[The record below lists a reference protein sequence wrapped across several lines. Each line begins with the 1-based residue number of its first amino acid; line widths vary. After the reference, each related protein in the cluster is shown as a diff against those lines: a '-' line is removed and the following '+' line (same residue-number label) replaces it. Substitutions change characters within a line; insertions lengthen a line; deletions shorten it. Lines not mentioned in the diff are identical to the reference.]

1 MPTTCVCTSQ
11 MAAVRLRLFFPLF
24 FFLTLPAF
32 SSSSDV
38 DALLKLKQSFTNAA
52 TLSSWV
58 PNSSP
63 CSARW
68 AGIICDNNII
78 TGLHLSDLGLS
89 GKVDIDAMLEIK
101 GLRTVSLVNNSF
113 SGPIPEFNR
122 IGALKAL
129 YLSTNQFS
137 GQIPLDFF
145 SYLNSLKKIWLSEN
159 KFSGPIPDSIS
170 QLDMLIEIHL
180 ENNEFSGPIPPLP
193 RSIKSLD
200 MSNNKL
206 QGQIPESLTKFGA
219 NSFKGNEGLCGKPLE
234 KACDEKGESENSS
247 GHVML
252 IILFIICMIIA
263 VALFIAVRSRR
274 RLDSDFSV
282 LSRESMDEVVQV
294 HVPSSADS
302 RESESSRRGTGS
314 RRGAAKSG
322 NADLVVVN
330 EEKGVFG
337 LPDLMKAAAEVLGNG
352 GLGSAYKAAMT
363 SGLSVVVKR
372 VRAINQIGRDY
383 FDAEMRGFGRIRHAN
398 ILTILAY
405 HFRKEEKL
413 IISEYM
419 PKGSLLYV
427 LHGDRGT
434 SHADLTWPVRLK
446 IINGISRGLQFLHSH
461 FSSHDL
467 PHGNLKS
474 SNVLL
479 TQDYEPLLSDYAL
492 HPLLNP
498 SSFHA
503 LFAFK
508 SPDYVQ
514 YQVISQKIDVYCLGI
529 IILEIITGKFPSQ
542 YHSNGK
548 GGTDVVQWV
557 LAAISERREAEVI
570 DPEIANT
577 PHSLDQMLQVLQVGA
592 ACTESNPEQRINLN
606 EAIRRMEEVKV

>member
-1 MPTTCVCTSQ
+1 
-11 MAAVRLRLFFPLF
+11 MAAVRLSLFFLF
-24 FFLTLPAF
+24 LLLTLPSF
-32 SSSSDV
+32 SSSSDT
-38 DALLKLKQSFTNAA
+38 DALLKLKQSFTNSAS
-52 TLSSWV
+52 LSSWV

-63 CSARW
+63 CRW
-68 AGIICDNNII
+68 AGIMCDNNTII
-78 TGLHLSDLGLS
+78 GLHLSDMGLS
-89 GKVDIDAMLEIK
+89 GKIDIDAMLEIK

-113 SGPIPEFNR
+113 SGPIPEFNK

-137 GQIPLDFF
+137 GEIPSDFF

-159 KFSGPIPDSIS
+159 KFSGPIPNSIS
-170 QLDMLIEIHL
+170 QLDMLLEIHL
-180 ENNEFSGPIPPLP
+180 ENNEFSGAIPPLSQ
-193 RSIKSLD
+193 SIKSLD
-200 MSNNKL
+200 MSNNNL
-206 QGQIPESLTKFGA
+206 EGPIPESLAKFEA
-219 NSFKGNEGLCGKPLE
+219 NSFKGNEGLCGKPLD
-234 KACDEKGESENSS
+234 KACDQQGESKNSS

-252 IILFIICMIIA
+252 IILFIVCLIIA
-263 VALFIAVRSRR
+263 VALFLVVRSRR
-274 RLDSDFSV
+274 RLDGDFSV
-282 LSRESMDEVVQV
+282 LSRDSVDEVVQV
-294 HVPSSADS
+294 HVGSSTES
-302 RESESSRRGTGS
+302 RESDSSGRGTGS
-314 RRGAAKSG
+314 KRGVPKSG

-352 GLGSAYKAAMT
+352 SLGSAYKAAM
-363 SGLSVVVKR
+363 SNGLSVVVKR
-372 VRAINQIGRDY
+372 VRAINQIGRDF
-383 FDAEMRGFGRIRHAN
+383 FDAEMRGFGRIKHAN

-419 PKGSLLYV
+419 PRGSLLYV

-446 IINGISRGLQFLHSH
+446 IIKGIAQGLRFLHSH
-461 FSSHDL
+461 FSSYDL

-498 SSFHA
+498 NSFNA

-514 YQVISQKIDVYCLGI
+514 HQLISQKVDVYCLGI
-529 IILEIITGKFPSQ
+529 IILEILTGKFPSQ

-570 DPEIANT
+570 DPEMANT
-577 PHSLDQMLQVLQVGA
+577 PNSLDQMLKILQVGA

-606 EAIRRMEEVKV
+606 EAIRRIEEVQV